1 VSEVNGLALGA
12 VAAGSVFLY
21 AALKGKTVVGSVQ
34 ALIKGQAPSTSA
46 SSNPVPIA
54 SDIANAAAAASGSVT
69 LGGAGTPVITGGG
82 SKAQNIA
89 LAQQMAA
96 ARGWTGQQ
104 WNDLFAL
111 WDRESARTWSPT
123 VTNPTSGAYGIP
135 QSLPADKMAS
145 AGADWQT
152 NPATQIKWGLDY
164 IAGRYGTP
172 SAAWAHELSNNWY

>member
-1 VSEVNGLALGA
+1 MIY
-12 VAAGSVFLY
+12 AAITGKSVLSTLY
-21 AALKGKTVVGSVQ
+21 AITSGANPGTVPLAYPITGTST
-34 ALIKGQAPSTSA
+34 APGPGLTATNSSA
-46 SSNPVPIA
+46 GP
-54 SDIANAAAAASGSVT
+54 
-69 LGGAGTPVITGGG
+69 PVIGGG
-82 SKAQNIA
+82 SGTRATNIA

-111 WDRESARTWSPT
+111 WERESAGTWSPT

-135 QSLPADKMAS
+135 QSLPASKMAS

-164 IAGRYGTP
+164 IAQVYVTP
-172 SAAWAHELSNNWY
+172 SRAWQHELASSWY

>member
-1 VSEVNGLALGA
+1 MPQDKLNVTAMVTIGAGGLMMYAAVTGKSVLSTLYAITSGVNPATVPGA
-12 VAAGSVFLY
+12 YPVTGTSSAPAAGL
-21 AALKGKTVVGSVQ
+21 T
-34 ALIKGQAPSTSA
+34 PSNSSA
-46 SSNPVPIA
+46 GP
-54 SDIANAAAAASGSVT
+54 
-69 LGGAGTPVITGGG
+69 PVISGGG
-82 SKAQNIA
+82 TRAANIA

-96 ARGWTGQQ
+96 ARGWTGQE

-111 WDRESARTWSPT
+111 WQRESAGTWSPT

-135 QSLPADKMAS
+135 QSLPASKMAS

-172 SAAWAHELSNNWY
+172 SVAWQHEQSNNWY